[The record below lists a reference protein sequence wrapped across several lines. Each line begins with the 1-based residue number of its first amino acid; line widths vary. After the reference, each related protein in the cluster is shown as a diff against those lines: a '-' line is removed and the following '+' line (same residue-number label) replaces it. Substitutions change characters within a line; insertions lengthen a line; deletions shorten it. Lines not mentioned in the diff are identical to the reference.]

1 MSTGG
6 LYGFIKNGVEKASF
20 IRMGA
25 EPSSLG
31 RTVVDF
37 VKDMTDNDLYDMFR
51 NVVTVK
57 SNDMPS
63 AEELVYMLS
72 SGQFDGTWNEI
83 IRGCQG
89 DFALYKELAER
100 NKKIYMTDDGE
111 LILDSILCS
120 YAYYINLD
128 TMHLEY
134 WKGLQPK
141 PCRGNRYGTE
151 KHGPIGFFPCR
162 MLKRYPL
169 DAVRERPAAEIINEM
184 ERSAKADEKKM
195 SKNNWHGLLK
205 PTHI

>member
-6 LYGFIKNGVEKASF
+6 LYGFIKNGAEKATF

-31 RTVVDF
+31 RAVVDF
-37 VKDMTDNDLYDMFR
+37 VKDMTDNDLYDVFR

-63 AEELVYMLS
+63 AEELVYILS
-72 SGQFDGTWNEI
+72 SGQFDGTWNGI

-89 DFALYKELAER
+89 DFALYKELAEK
-100 NKKIYMTDDGE
+100 NKKIYMTDDGK
-111 LILDSILCS
+111 LILDSILCG

-134 WKGLQPK
+134 WKGLQSK

-151 KHGPIGFFPCR
+151 KHGPIGFFS
-162 MLKRYPL
+162 MQ
-169 DAVRERPAAEIINEM
+169 DVEEV
-184 ERSAKADEKKM
+184 SA
-195 SKNNWHGLLK
+195 
-205 PTHI
+205 